1 MTPVALVTGAGR
13 GIGRAVAEALAA
25 SGSPVAVNYHTRNE
39 SAQAVVEGIRSAGGT
54 AVAIAADVS
63 DEAAVAA
70 MVAQTEQQLG
80 PIGVLVN
87 NAGTFDDGLLVRM
100 STESWDRVMAV
111 NLRSAFLCS
120 RAVLR
125 NMLKAK
131 WGRIISVTSVSG
143 IAGNAGQTNY
153 AAAKAGLVGF
163 TRSLAKEVGS
173 RGITVNAIAP
183 GFIETELIADIGAT
197 HRQAAMAGI
206 GLGRFGT
213 PAEVAS
219 VVRFLASEEASYIH
233 GHVLVVDG
241 GLVM

>member
-25 SGSPVAVNYHTRNE
+25 AGHPVAVNYHTRRETAEAVAE
-39 SAQAVVEGIRSAGGT
+39 SIRALGGA
-54 AVAIAADVS
+54 AVAIGGDVG
-63 DEAAVAA
+63 DEAAVAE
-70 MVAQTEQQLG
+70 MVAEAERTLG

-87 NAGTFDDGLLVRM
+87 NAGTRDDGLLVRM
-100 STESWDRVMAV
+100 TTESWDRVMAV

-153 AAAKAGLVGF
+153 SAAKAGLLGF
-163 TRSLAKEVGS
+163 TRALAKEVGT

-183 GFIETELIADIGAT
+183 GFIETELIADIGEE
-197 HRQAAMAGI
+197 RRRAAMAGI

-219 VVRFLASEEASYIH
+219 VVRFLASEEASYVH